1 MIQAEQAHGAL
12 HGRGQPGGRCRQL
25 VELSS
30 SDLAARRTPSA
41 NLRRTGSG
49 VRGSALVSALGE
61 QLEPL
66 AWAGVRRVDQ
76 IFVAGDDSRRQRVP
90 PRVAQRAEQQAKH
103 HGGGGRLGRLRR
115 IWGTAAGTET
125 VAVCLHTY
133 AGGSGSRFSA
143 ARGRD
148 SAVCTVFESTF
159 CHAVAKSRH
168 TVND

>member
-1 MIQAEQAHGAL
+1 M
-12 HGRGQPGGRCRQL
+12 
-25 VELSS
+25 
-30 SDLAARRTPSA
+30 
-41 NLRRTGSG
+41 
-49 VRGSALVSALGE
+49 VSALGE

-125 VAVCLHTY
+125 VAVRLHTY
-133 AGGSGSRFSA
+133 AGGLGQGSA
-143 ARGRD
+143 QRGVKMRP
-148 SAVCTVFESTF
+148 F
-159 CHAVAKSRH
+159 
-168 TVND
+168 